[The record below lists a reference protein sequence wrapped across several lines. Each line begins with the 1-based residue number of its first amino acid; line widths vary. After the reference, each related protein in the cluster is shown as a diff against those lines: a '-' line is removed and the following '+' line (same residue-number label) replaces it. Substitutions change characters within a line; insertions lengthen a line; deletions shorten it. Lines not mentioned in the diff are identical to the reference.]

1 MSKKEDTEKEFR
13 LLVRVAGTDIK
24 GQKKV
29 VPGLS
34 LIRGIGP
41 RTARIVCTT
50 AGVDFRNKIGDLSEK
65 DVEALEK
72 EINEIEKSPSWLLNR
87 QKDYATGRDR
97 QVIGADLMLSLRD
110 DLNRLRKI
118 RSYRGIRHESGLPV
132 RGQRTRSTFRKGA
145 SVGVSRKK
153 TRLAQQSKK
162 E

>member
-1 MSKKEDTEKEFR
+1 MSKKEETNAEFR
-13 LLVRVAGTDIK
+13 HLVRVAGKDIK

-41 RTARIVCTT
+41 RTARIVCTI
-50 AGVDFRNKIGDLSEK
+50 AGVDFRNKIGNLSEK

-72 EINEIEKSPSWLLNR
+72 EIKDLEKAPPWLLNR

-97 QVIGADLMLSLRD
+97 QVISADLMLSLRD

-132 RGQRTRSTFRKGA
+132 RGQRTRSTFRKGKA
-145 SVGVSRKK
+145 VGVSRKK
-153 TRLAQQSKK
+153 TRAALSKK

>member
-1 MSKKEDTEKEFR
+1 MSKKEETQAEFR
-13 LLVRVAGTDIK
+13 HLVRVAGKDIK

-50 AGVDFRNKIGDLSEK
+50 AGVDWKNKIGNLSEK

-72 EINEIEKSPSWLLNR
+72 EIKELEKAPPWLLNR
-87 QKDYATGRDR
+87 QKDYATGRNR
-97 QVIGADLMLSLRD
+97 QVISADLMLSLRD

-153 TRLAQQSKK
+153 TRAAMSKK

>member
-1 MSKKEDTEKEFR
+1 MSKKEETKAEFR
-13 LLVRVAGTDIK
+13 HLVRVAGKDIK

-50 AGVDFRNKIGDLSEK
+50 AGVDWKNKIGNLSEK

-72 EINEIEKSPSWLLNR
+72 EIKELEKAPPWLLNR

-97 QVIGADLMLSLRD
+97 QVISADLMLSLRD

-153 TRLAQQSKK
+153 TRQAMSKK